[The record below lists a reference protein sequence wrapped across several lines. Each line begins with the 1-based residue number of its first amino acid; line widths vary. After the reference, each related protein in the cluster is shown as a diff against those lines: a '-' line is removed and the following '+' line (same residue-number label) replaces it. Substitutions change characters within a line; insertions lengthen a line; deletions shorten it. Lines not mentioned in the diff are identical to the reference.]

1 VRGVSVATGAS
12 SGIGA
17 ATEQRSAEAGFEIV
31 VGARVADRLDA
42 RRAFVPLGRRPE
54 APQGKNWQNHEE
66 VP

>member
-1 VRGVSVATGAS
+1 VRGVAVATDAS

-17 ATEQRSAEAGFEIV
+17 ATERRSVEAGFEIV

-42 RRAFVPLGRRPE
+42 RRAFVQLARRPE
-54 APQGKNWQNHEE
+54 STQNHEE